1 MRRLTLS
8 QALILAIVV
17 ALLPVVVFAVWQG
30 VASRTYAEGLIRERL
45 LATARANAAL
55 QGARFMMVSKSLE
68 QLLGDPSLAT
78 PGPRCSAR
86 LRSEL
91 AQGPD
96 PVVAYTQ
103 WNANRTVRCGTVEM
117 GPDFT
122 FAFPAE
128 WERAS
133 AERRLHITP
142 PVHGRMT
149 NRLVMIAIQPQ
160 FNASGVQVGAVTA
173 GIDLTSLNQ
182 ALARAGLP
190 ANAVAAAATGDGR
203 IVASSGPA
211 EGLSFD
217 ISKSLGESD
226 GWIYSSAPLVPEE
239 LYLIYA
245 EPRSNV
251 FTGPRNRLL
260 NILAVPLLAILVSS
274 IAMWF
279 AVRMLVLRWLSS
291 LSAIAANFARG
302 DFRQG
307 RQNFDKAPAE
317 LARLGLDLEN
327 MAKAIAH
334 RDGEL
339 IEAADRNLALAREV
353 NHRVKN
359 NLQLVMSL
367 IAMQSVTV
375 RDAEARAALEQTRAR
390 IGGIGIIHKLLY
402 DEKRGRLGKVNAQ
415 ALVEA
420 LCAQQRTVFANGKV
434 DLACCGGPGNLPLDL
449 AVPTSL
455 FIVEAVSHAY
465 LNGFAGGSRPGRIH
479 VDLGISND
487 VLQLRISHDAGIIP
501 SRDGSDTGMALMNAY
516 IMQLN
521 GEMAIEQ
528 ADGLVTIALD
538 VPFPHEQDTGDSE
551 PPA

>member
-30 VASRTYAEGLIRERL
+30 LASRAYSEGLIRERL
-45 LATARANAAL
+45 FATARANAAL
-55 QGARFMMVSKSLE
+55 QGARFMMVSKSLNE
-68 QLLGDPSLAT
+68 LSRDPALAT
-78 PGPRCSAR
+78 GGPGCAAR
-86 LRSEL
+86 LSSEL
-91 AQGPD
+91 AQAAD

-103 WNANRTVRCGTVEM
+103 WNADRTVRCSTVAAP
-117 GPDFT
+117 PDFR

-128 WERAS
+128 WDLALE
-133 AERRLHITP
+133 ERRLHISA

-149 NRLVMIAIQPQ
+149 GRLVMIAILPQ
-160 FNASGVQVGAVTA
+160 FDSAGSLVGAVTA
-173 GIDLTSLNQ
+173 GIDISSLNQ

-190 ANAVAAAATGDGR
+190 ANAVAAAVTGEGR

-211 EGLSFD
+211 DGLSFD
-217 ISKSLGESD
+217 LRQSVGESD
-226 GWIYSSAPLVPEE
+226 GWIYSSAPLVEEE

-251 FTGPRNRLL
+251 FAGPRDRLL
-260 NILAVPLLAILVSS
+260 VILAVPLLAILLTS

-279 AVRMLVLRWLSS
+279 AVRMLVLRWLRS
-291 LSAIAANFARG
+291 LSAIAARFARG
-302 DFRQG
+302 DFSQSG
-307 RQNFDKAPAE
+307 QNFANAPVE
-317 LARLGLDLEN
+317 LARLGLDLDN
-327 MAKAIAH
+327 MAGAIAH
-334 RDGEL
+334 RDAEL

-367 IAMQSVTV
+367 IAMQSVTI
-375 RDAEARAALEQTRAR
+375 RDPEARSALEQTRAR

-420 LCAQQRTVFANGKV
+420 LCAQQRTVFAHGRV
-434 DLACCGGPGNLPLDL
+434 DLSCTASQGELPLDL

-465 LNGFAGGSRPGRIH
+465 LNGFVPSARPGHIEVGLEI
-479 VDLGISND
+479 VDS
-487 VLQLRISHDAGIIP
+487 VLRLRIRHDAGVSP
-501 SRDGSDTGMALMNAY
+501 QRDGTDTGMALMNAY

-521 GEMAIEQ
+521 GEMSVEQ
-528 ADGLVTIALD
+528 SDGFVTILLEA
-538 VPFPHEQDTGDSE
+538 PFPHEQEDAE
-551 PPA
+551 PAL

>member
-1 MRRLTLS
+1 MRRRRLTLS

-17 ALLPVVVFAVWQG
+17 ALLPVVVFAAWQG
-30 VASRTYAEGLIRERL
+30 IASRTYAEGLIRERL
-45 LATARANAAL
+45 LATARANAAI
-55 QGARFMMVSKSLE
+55 QTARFMMVSKSLE
-68 QLLGDPSLAT
+68 QLSGDPALAR
-78 PGPRCSAR
+78 PGPACAAR
-86 LRSEL
+86 LRSEM

-96 PVVAYTQ
+96 PVVAYSQ
-103 WNANRTVRCGTVEM
+103 WNADLTIRCASVEASP
-117 GPDFT
+117 GFT
-122 FAFPAE
+122 FAYRDE
-128 WERAS
+128 WERAA
-133 AERRLHITP
+133 AEGRLHITRP
-142 PVHGRMT
+142 LQGRLT
-149 NRLVMIAIQPQ
+149 NRMVIIAILPQ
-160 FNASGVQVGAVTA
+160 FNAAGVQTGALTA

-190 ANAVAAAATGDGR
+190 ANAVAAAVTGDGR

-211 EGLSFD
+211 DGLSFD
-217 ISKSLGESD
+217 TRETEGESD

-245 EPRSNV
+245 EPRSNI
-251 FTGPRNRLL
+251 FTGPRNRSLV
-260 NILAVPLLAILVSS
+260 ILALPLLAILLTSV
-274 IAMWF
+274 AMWF

-291 LSAIAANFARG
+291 LSAIAARFARG
-302 DFRQG
+302 DFRHAG
-307 RQNFDKAPAE
+307 PSFDKAPAE

-327 MAKAIAH
+327 MARAIAH

-402 DEKRGRLGKVNAQ
+402 DEKRGKLGKVNAQ

-434 DLACCGGPGNLPLDL
+434 DLACHGGPGDLPLDL

-465 LNGFAGGSRPGRIH
+465 LNGFAGGAKPGRID
-479 VDLGISND
+479 VELGIADS
-487 VLQLRISHDAGIIP
+487 VLRLRISHNADVP
-501 SRDGSDTGMALMNAY
+501 LQRDGSDTGMALMNAY
-516 IMQLN
+516 IMQLS
-521 GEMAIEQ
+521 GEMAIDQ
-528 ADGLVTIALD
+528 ADGLVTITLEA
-538 VPFPHEQDTGDSE
+538 PFPQEQDA
-551 PPA
+551 PPAG

>member
-30 VASRTYAEGLIRERL
+30 IASRTYAEGLIRERL
-45 LATARANAAL
+45 LATARANAAV

-68 QLLGDPSLAT
+68 QLTSDPALASA
-78 PGPRCSAR
+78 GPQCAAR

-103 WNANRTVRCGTVEM
+103 WNADGTVRCASVET
-117 GPDFT
+117 GPGFT
-122 FAFPAE
+122 FAYPAE
-128 WERAS
+128 WERARS
-133 AERRLHITP
+133 ERRLHITP
-142 PVHGRMT
+142 PISGRMT
-149 NRLVMIAIQPQ
+149 NRMVMIAILPQ
-160 FNASGVQVGAVTA
+160 FNAAGVQTGAVTA
-173 GIDLTSLNQ
+173 GIDLNSLNQ
-182 ALARAGLP
+182 ALALAGL
-190 ANAVAAAATGDGR
+190 ADNAVAAAATGDGR
-203 IVASSGPA
+203 IVAASGPA
-211 EGLSFD
+211 EGLAFD
-217 ISKSLGESD
+217 TLESLGESD
-226 GWIYSSAPLVPEE
+226 GWIYSSAPLVPDE

-260 NILAVPLLAILVSS
+260 VILTVPLLAILVSS
-274 IAMWF
+274 IAMWV
-279 AVRMLVLRWLSS
+279 AVRMLVLRWLRT
-291 LSAIAANFARG
+291 LSGIAARFARG
-302 DFRQG
+302 DFRNSGQS
-307 RQNFDKAPAE
+307 FDSAPEE
-317 LARLGLDLEN
+317 LARLGHDLEN
-327 MAKAIAH
+327 MARAIAH

-375 RDAEARAALEQTRAR
+375 RDVEARAALEQTRAR

-402 DEKRGRLGKVNAQ
+402 DEKRGKLGKVNAQ

-420 LCAQQRTVFANGKV
+420 LCAQQRTVFASGKV
-434 DLACCGGPGNLPLDL
+434 DLECHGSPGDLPLDL

-465 LNGFAGGSRPGRIH
+465 LNGFAGGSKPGRIE
-479 VDLGISND
+479 VRLTIGDD
-487 VLQLRISHDAGIIP
+487 VLRLEISHNAGVP
-501 SRDGSDTGMALMNAY
+501 PQGDGSDTGMALMNAY

-521 GEMAIEQ
+521 GEMAIHQE
-528 ADGLVTIALD
+528 DGLVTIVLD
-538 VPFPHEQDTGDSE
+538 APFPRE
-551 PPA
+551 PDAENRNAS